1 MLIYTVVYTYPSD
14 RKHLVLSVQ
23 TIMILFSSSQ
33 LMLIHK
39 KCLILEKTIIFS
51 IFSVSY

>member
-14 RKHLVLSVQ
+14 RKSLVLSVQ
-23 TIMILFSSSQ
+23 TIMLQFFSFQ
-33 LMLIHK
+33 LMLIH
-39 KCLILEKTIIFS
+39 EKMSNPGKNS